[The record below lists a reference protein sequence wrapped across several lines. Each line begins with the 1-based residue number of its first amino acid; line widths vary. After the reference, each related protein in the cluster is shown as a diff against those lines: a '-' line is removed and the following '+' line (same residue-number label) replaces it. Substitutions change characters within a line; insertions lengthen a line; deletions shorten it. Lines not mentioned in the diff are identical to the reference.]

1 MTSAEKTIN
10 YNELL
15 KEVLTKEGSISE
27 CYSNFHNF
35 SLLNSLLAMIQ
46 MKHMGLPITP
56 IACGS
61 KWRELGRTI
70 KDHRKIELC
79 MPVFFTV
86 KDANGKEVLDDNGQP
101 KKRMY
106 YKYAQNWYCLAQT
119 EGETFNL
126 DDLNNKY
133 KKEFSFKKM
142 LNKLCIII
150 KDFDM
155 TDGNCQGYATVIDNR
170 IAINPMAEHGAMTVI
185 HEVAHTLLH
194 KRSHEL
200 STEVKEL
207 EAECTAYIVGK
218 MLNVSEKELEH
229 SRGYIQ
235 NWFKGNVIPQES
247 AERIIKTA
255 DKIYKAG
262 LIENKGK

>member
-1 MTSAEKTIN
+1 MTSTEKTIN

-106 YKYAQNWYCLAQT
+106 YKFFVIGSVCLFLKKFGFFVFCAFFSSHVAILFHFRKMKLLMLLQT
-119 EGETFNL
+119 E
-126 DDLNNKY
+126 
-133 KKEFSFKKM
+133 KM
-142 LNKLCIII
+142 SVKIFCWPR
-150 KDFDM
+150 K
-155 TDGNCQGYATVIDNR
+155 R
-170 IAINPMAEHGAMTVI
+170 
-185 HEVAHTLLH
+185 TL
-194 KRSHEL
+194 
-200 STEVKEL
+200 
-207 EAECTAYIVGK
+207 
-218 MLNVSEKELEH
+218 
-229 SRGYIQ
+229 
-235 NWFKGNVIPQES
+235 
-247 AERIIKTA
+247 
-255 DKIYKAG
+255 
-262 LIENKGK
+262 